1 MNTRLN
7 LMLSLT
13 ALLLISGCSR
23 QNDAGHKA
31 TSVADDNKHSAIT
44 PDPQINKP
52 SGQAIPFSEADSLD
66 QLPEELAAEE
76 KMPIQADVPIMEI
89 ETVPIKAGTFQMGSL
104 ESNLYRK
111 PDETRHEVV
120 LTKDFTMSK
129 YEITNAQYAAF
140 LNACGIGPDGRGNDK
155 TRYQGRVLIVDCT
168 TKDHLWGVRWDGPSH
183 QWISITGYENYPV
196 VYVTW
201 YGAKAY
207 ADWIGGNLPTE
218 AQWEYACRAGTI
230 TDYYFGNN
238 WEELEPHAWYFRD
251 AEIIYTTHKVG
262 TKEANPWGLHDMYG
276 NVAEWCQDLYAPF
289 SPEKVADP
297 TGPHKGDER
306 VLRGGSWGTRALNCR
321 SASRS
326 HSIPSNSYDIAGFRV
341 VFAP

>member
-1 MNTRLN
+1 MSARSN
-7 LMLSLT
+7 LMLSLV
-13 ALLLISGCSR
+13 ALSLIGGCAQKDGLGR
-23 QNDAGHKA
+23 KEA
-31 TSVADDNKHSAIT
+31 SVANNEHAAIT
-44 PDPQINKP
+44 PNPPMTQPGN
-52 SGQAIPFSEADSLD
+52 QAVTFPVADSMEQASD
-66 QLPEELAAEE
+66 ESPAEE
-76 KMPIQADVPIMEI
+76 QMPIQADVPILEI
-89 ETVPIKAGTFQMGSL
+89 ETVPIKAGSFQMGSL

-111 PDETRHEVV
+111 PDETRHEVI
-120 LTKDFTMSK
+120 LTKDFSMSK
-129 YEITNAQYAAF
+129 YEITNAQYATF

-155 TRYQGRVLIVDCT
+155 TEYRGRVLIVDCT
-168 TKDHLWGVRWDGPSH
+168 TKDHLWGVRWDSSNL
-183 QWISITGYENYPV
+183 QWVSMTGYENYPV

-207 ADWIGGNLPTE
+207 ANWIGGSLPTE

-289 SPEKVADP
+289 FPELVTDP
-297 TGPHKGDER
+297 TGPRKGDER

-326 HSIPSNSYDIAGFRV
+326 HSIPSNGYDIAGFRV
-341 VFAP
+341 VFTP

>member
-13 ALLLISGCSR
+13 ALLLVSGCSQKSGTDR
-23 QNDAGHKA
+23 KE
-31 TSVADDNKHSAIT
+31 TSVADKNRHSVQIIKPDN
-44 PDPQINKP
+44 
-52 SGQAIPFSEADSLD
+52 QAISFSASDSMDLSSD
-66 QLPEELAAEE
+66 ESSVEE
-76 KMPIQADVPIMEI
+76 KIPVQADIPIMEI
-89 ETVPIKAGTFQMGSL
+89 ETVLIKAGSFQMGSL

-111 PDETRHEVV
+111 PDETRHEVI
-120 LTKDFTMSK
+120 LTKDFSMSK
-129 YEITNAQYAAF
+129 YEITNAQYATF

-155 TRYQGRVLIVDCT
+155 TEYRGRVLIVDCT
-168 TKDHLWGVRWDGPSH
+168 TKDHLWGVRWDSSNL
-183 QWISITGYENYPV
+183 QWVSMTGYENYPV

-207 ADWIGGNLPTE
+207 ANWIGGSLPTE

-262 TKEANPWGLHDMYG
+262 TKEANPWG
-276 NVAEWCQDLYAPF
+276 P
-289 SPEKVADP
+289 
-297 TGPHKGDER
+297 
-306 VLRGGSWGTRALNCR
+306 
-321 SASRS
+321 SR
-326 HSIPSNSYDIAGFRV
+326 HVRQRRRV
-341 VFAP
+341 VPGPVCPLLPRIGHRSDRTAQRG